1 MECLLPYL
9 CMVTV
14 PHIMVVLERMLDY
27 RGVGLVRFHCSLMI
41 MAACGIAPTP
51 HSVLWKTCSHTFL
64 QQLQYTHTRF
74 LPRSTGIENTA
85 VLIQA
90 LVSIVLN
97 HVSHVTGYVWFNTH
111 RIPLNTACIPSA
123 RVCMYIRTYV
133 PTCTYVYMCVYVYTH
148 HNIACMCVNIH
159 LRMQITECLV
169 CTYVLYARTC
179 VCPIIWMCL
188 H

>member
-1 MECLLPYL
+1 
-9 CMVTV
+9 MVTV
-14 PHIMVVLERMLDY
+14 PHIMVGLERMLDY

-51 HSVLWKTCSHTFL
+51 HSVLWKTCSPTFL

-97 HVSHVTGYVWFNTH
+97 HVSHVTGCVWFNTH

-123 RVCMYIRTYV
+123 HVCTYIRTYLRVLMCTCVCMYIHIKILHV
-133 PTCTYVYMCVYVYTH
+133 CV
-148 HNIACMCVNIH
+148 
-159 LRMQITECLV
+159 
-169 CTYVLYARTC
+169 
-179 VCPIIWMCL
+179 
-188 H
+188 